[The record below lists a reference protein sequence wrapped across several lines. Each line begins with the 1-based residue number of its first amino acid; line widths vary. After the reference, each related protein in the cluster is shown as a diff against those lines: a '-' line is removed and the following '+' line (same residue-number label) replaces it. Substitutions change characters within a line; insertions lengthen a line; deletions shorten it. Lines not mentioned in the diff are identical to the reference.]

1 MIATCHES
9 NPMEQEASFCQGLMY
24 SVFQRPQLSTQSG
37 GLVIALVAA
46 HPGAGTTYLATH
58 LTKSINS
65 EQFISA
71 VLLDCREAAHSTR
84 PSPEGRR
91 GVPYPYEG
99 AEAGSGLSAP
109 REAWR
114 KSFDYRASYLAHLR
128 TRYNYV
134 LIDCPSLKESTDVLG
149 LTTLADGVLL
159 VIEANKTTKSQIALL
174 ERTIEAANGRILGHV
189 LNKRTYLI
197 PDRVHRKMIGWG
209 F

>member
-1 MIATCHES
+1 MIATFHEADQV
-9 NPMEQEASFCQGLMY
+9 EQEASFCQGLMY

-71 VLLDCREAAHSTR
+71 VLLDCREAANSTR
-84 PSPEGRR
+84 PSPEGRK

-99 AEAGSGLSAP
+99 AEGGAGLSAP

-159 VIEANKTTKSQIALL
+159 VIEANKTTKSQIGLL